1 MYDPALFRLIT
12 EKTLSE
18 VQFPVIK
25 IDVSKEQAAVSAKFS
40 GEIRNSRE
48 RSELRTL
55 LSNTIG
61 TMLDAITDRFT
72 AEVTSFRSE
81 IERLKS
87 TFSDKLVENIQADF
101 DRLTK
106 LFEDS
111 EQKIRSYDEFIKLI
125 DSVRK

>member
-1 MYDPALFRLIT
+1 
-12 EKTLSE
+12 
-18 VQFPVIK
+18 
-25 IDVSKEQAAVSAKFS
+25 
-40 GEIRNSRE
+40 
-48 RSELRTL
+48 
-55 LSNTIG
+55 
-61 TMLDAITDRFT
+61 MLDAITDRFT

-101 DRLTK
+101 DQLTK

>member
-1 MYDPALFRLIT
+1 
-12 EKTLSE
+12 
-18 VQFPVIK
+18 
-25 IDVSKEQAAVSAKFS
+25 
-40 GEIRNSRE
+40 
-48 RSELRTL
+48 
-55 LSNTIG
+55 
-61 TMLDAITDRFT
+61 MLDAITDRFT

>member
-1 MYDPALFRLIT
+1 MI
-12 EKTLSE
+12 
-18 VQFPVIK
+18 
-25 IDVSKEQAAVSAKFS
+25 
-40 GEIRNSRE
+40 
-48 RSELRTL
+48 
-55 LSNTIG
+55 
-61 TMLDAITDRFT
+61 DAITDRFT

>member
-1 MYDPALFRLIT
+1 
-12 EKTLSE
+12 
-18 VQFPVIK
+18 
-25 IDVSKEQAAVSAKFS
+25 
-40 GEIRNSRE
+40 
-48 RSELRTL
+48 
-55 LSNTIG
+55 
-61 TMLDAITDRFT
+61 MLDAITDRFT

-125 DSVRK
+125 YSVRK